1 MHAAL
6 VFPAHILLFAAHGP
20 RRKARPATL
29 GGMLQPFQHGPVRVW
44 SLPTGPLQENA
55 VLVAGARGEGF
66 LFDPGDDAERVLAL
80 VRDSGVTVRGILL
93 THAHFDHI
101 GAVQPVREALRVPV
115 WLHPADLP
123 LYRVGA
129 ASAARWNLPFIQPDA
144 PDHEIAQ
151 DQTFTAGDLTLTA
164 RELPGHA
171 PGHVVFLAGTDGE
184 EGVVVAGDTLFQGSI
199 GRTDLPGGSHPELI
213 AGIARELLTLPDAT
227 AVYPGHG
234 AATTV
239 GAERRS
245 NPFLR

>member
-1 MHAAL
+1 
-6 VFPAHILLFAAHGP
+6 
-20 RRKARPATL
+20 
-29 GGMLQPFQHGPVRVW
+29 MLQPTVHGHVRVW

-55 VLVAGARGEGF
+55 VLAAGTQNEGF
-66 LFDPGDDAERVLAL
+66 LFDPGDDADRILAL
-80 VRDSGVTVRGILL
+80 VRGSGVTVRGILL

-123 LYRVGA
+123 LYRMGA
-129 ASAARWNLPFIQPDA
+129 ASAGRWNLPFIQPDA

-171 PGHVVFLAGTDGE
+171 PGHVVFLAATDGGP
-184 EGVVVAGDTLFQGSI
+184 GVVVAGDTLFQGGI
-199 GRTDLPGGSHPELI
+199 GRTDLPGGDHAALL
-213 AGIARELLTLPDAT
+213 AGITRELLALPDAT

-234 AATTV
+234 GATTI